1 MKALFVGLGAV
12 GQRHLRNL
20 LTLQPKYQILSFREI
35 GNLNIISDN
44 LEIES
49 NKNLEEKYHIRNFP
63 SLDEAL
69 KEKPDLTFICN
80 PSSCHIEVAI
90 KAAESGSNIFVEKPL
105 SSNTDG
111 VEKLLKA
118 VDQNKIISSVGF
130 QLRFN
135 PLIQKVKEILKSRI
149 LGKILSARLEVCE
162 YLPNFHTYEDYRDTY
177 AAKKSLGGGVVLSQI
192 HEIDLFIYFFGLPN
206 SLFAIGGKRSSL
218 EIDVEDSVDIL
229 LAYKDMSASIYMDFL
244 QKDKRRVGTIYGEQG
259 LLEYNLN
266 TLELK
271 TNLSGKITK
280 IEIPKI
286 DRNDMFLEE
295 LRYFLRCTEQK
306 RSSKIDVKEGL
317 KSLLVANAVKE
328 SFKENKV
335 VVLEK

>member
-20 LTLQPKYQILSFREI
+20 LTLQPNSQILSFREK
-35 GNLNIISDN
+35 GNLNIISNN
-44 LEIES
+44 LEIEP
-49 NKNLEEKYHIRNFP
+49 NENLEEKFHIRTFR
-63 SLDEAL
+63 SLDEAF
-69 KEKPDLTFICN
+69 KEKPNITFVCN
-80 PSSCHIEVAI
+80 PSSLHIGVAK
-90 KAAESGSNIFVEKPL
+90 KAAESGSDIFIEKPL
-105 SSNTDG
+105 SSNMDG
-111 VEKLLKA
+111 VEELLK
-118 VDQNKIISSVGF
+118 VIDQNKIITSLGF

-135 PLIQKVKEILKSRI
+135 PLVQKIKEVLRSGI

-162 YLPNFHTYEDYRDTY
+162 FLPNFHTYEDYRDTY
-177 AAKKSLGGGVVLSQI
+177 PAKKSLGGGVVLSQI

-206 SLFAIGGKRSSL
+206 SLFAIGGKRGSL

-229 LAYKDMSASIYMDFL
+229 LSYKDMSASIYMDFL

-266 TLELK
+266 TLELE
-271 TNLSGKITK
+271 TNISGKITK
-280 IEIPKI
+280 MEIPKI

-295 LRYFLRCTEQK
+295 LSYFLLCSKEK
-306 RSSKIDVKEGL
+306 RPSKIDVKEGL
-317 KSLLVANAVKE
+317 KSLLVAKAVKE

-335 VVLEK
+335 VVLKK

>member
-69 KEKPDLTFICN
+69 KEKPNLTFICN
-80 PSSCHIEVAI
+80 PSSLHIDVAI

-162 YLPNFHTYEDYRDTY
+162 FLPNFHTYEDYRDTY
-177 AAKKSLGGGVVLSQI
+177 AAKESLGGGVVLSQI